1 MESSSMVSGNLFIG
15 AQHPGIKDAPEDEK
29 KPTNEELLNGM
40 GIGLIQVTNAYE
52 MGMKGAPKLGTGC
65 KLLNDYLRGG
75 ILPRKIYEVYGE
87 SGTGKTQ
94 FAI

>member
-1 MESSSMVSGNLFIG
+1 
-15 AQHPGIKDAPEDEK
+15 
-29 KPTNEELLNGM
+29 
-40 GIGLIQVTNAYE
+40 